1 MRSVLFTIPGLEI
14 PIFAYGFMIMVGF
27 LVGIFIATR
36 RARKAGMDPNY
47 ILDLGIYLVIFG
59 VLGARL
65 FFIIQF
71 NEKFNLRI
79 LNFLDGNFSIVG
91 LTAGIALAALLY
103 AFRGKIGFLRRFRD
117 SSVNTKTFFTALALL
132 AAIVFGRALYIVFNP
147 SSLRTVAVV
156 RPVEDFFP
164 DSLRREPVFQPDRS
178 LDRRITKVVGRVS
191 VEGESFSE
199 DAVHAYEFKPAIGAT
214 NEYGVTMDDAERWVR
229 RTEGLPPLEMRPPYD
244 LMLFEI
250 WKGGLVY
257 YGGVIGAILAA
268 LFFAYKRGISFW
280 RLADICA
287 PSVALGL
294 ACGRIGC
301 FLNGCC
307 WGKVAKNFPLALTFP
322 KDSPAYNDHLAMK
335 LITDAST
342 HSLPVYPTQLM
353 HCFAAVAMAVLVWL
367 FGRSRLKRNHGDEIL
382 LLGLLYPIARFIVEF
397 YRGDHKEFYL
407 FGSLTISQSV
417 GIFVFVVILVIFA
430 MRRAKGWGRIKPG
443 DSGLAGAGGN
453 GN

>member
-1 MRSVLFTIPGLEI
+1 
-14 PIFAYGFMIMVGF
+14 MIMVGF

-47 ILDLGIYLVIFG
+47 ILDLGIYLVVFG

-65 FFIIQF
+65 FFILQF
-71 NEKFNLRI
+71 SSKFNLRI
-79 LNFLDGNFSIVG
+79 LNFLDGNFSIIGLVAGVG
-91 LTAGIALAALLY
+91 LGAALYFL
-103 AFRGKIGFLRRFRD
+103 RDRIGFLKRFRD
-117 SSVNTKTFFTALALL
+117 STTNTKTFFTALALL
-132 AAIVFGRALYIVFNP
+132 AAIVLGRTFYIVFNP
-147 SSLRTVAVV
+147 SSLKTVVV
-156 RPVEDFFP
+156 VNPSEDFFP
-164 DSLRREPVFQPDRS
+164 DSFRHEPVFRPDRS
-178 LDRRITKVVGRVS
+178 LDRRIVKIVGRIR

-199 DAVHAYEFKPAIGAT
+199 DVVHAYEFKSAVEPKSVHGLT
-214 NEYGVTMDDAERWVR
+214 LEEAERWVER
-229 RTEGLPPLEMRPPYD
+229 REGARPLEIRPPYS

-268 LFFAYKRGISFW
+268 LLFAYRRSISFW

-287 PSVALGL
+287 PSVAIGL

-307 WGKVAKNFPLALTFP
+307 WGKVAESFPLAITFP
-322 KDSPAYNDHLAMK
+322 KDSPAYNDHLGMK

-367 FGRSRLKRNHGDEIL
+367 FGKSRLKRNHGDEIL

-397 YRGDHKEFYL
+397 YRGDHKEHYL

-417 GIFVFVVILVIFA
+417 GIFVFAMILVVFA
-430 MRRAKGWGRIKPG
+430 VRRAKGWGKITPG
-443 DSGLAGAGGN
+443 DAGQATAAKN
-453 GN
+453 GK